1 MRPRRRIGEAALQ
14 ICADLVRH
22 LDASN
27 RSYSQA
33 VIAQLISLVP
43 PQSPDG
49 AAEAVDLLARALSH
63 ILDELSPRQR
73 AILDRCDVR
82 GENATVAA
90 NSLNISRRQ
99 LYRERR
105 TALAWIAERLM
116 VRSQTPRAYTITSKT
131 DPCSERLALSQALE
145 NGGHWRPAADVLER
159 LAEELEDPCQRGGV
173 EIELAYLYLR
183 ADRLTMARDRAEIA
197 KKLAGRAPA
206 GREWREAEADVA
218 AAGIAMAAWDIR
230 TATHLAHRSALQLES
245 WASGTGEARVHN
257 ALANALLVKSAVV
270 MGQGAIDSAR
280 ILANQA
286 RDITEGNE
294 RLDRRIQ
301 IDAKTHVAVLDI
313 FTGRGIHE
321 AEQQLRECYRE
332 ALQFGF
338 TNQALCVASNL
349 AGTYRLQGR
358 PRDAIDLLSTL
369 AETTELSA
377 WQDRARALYEFSNAC
392 IEAGDLPT
400 AEIKVK
406 ELTEMVVGNAARQ
419 GPAQLTVA
427 RFHSAI
433 GAWEPALIAA
443 EAAETNFVQLGLDRL
458 VGEALMLQIQALS
471 GLGTFTRAARV
482 AKAAIGL
489 IEGSN
494 VSFRLAAAYRI
505 MGQIPGYSKY
515 AMLAR
520 RLLRNEFKESRRTP
534 TALR

>member
-43 PQSPDG
+43 QQSPDG

-218 AAGIAMAAWDIR
+218 AAGIAMAAW
-230 TATHLAHRSALQLES
+230 ES
-245 WASGTGEARVHN
+245 
-257 ALANALLVKSAVV
+257 
-270 MGQGAIDSAR
+270 
-280 ILANQA
+280 
-286 RDITEGNE
+286 E
-294 RLDRRIQ
+294 RLRIWLT
-301 IDAKTHVAVLDI
+301 A
-313 FTGRGIHE
+313 
-321 AEQQLRECYRE
+321 
-332 ALQFGF
+332 
-338 TNQALCVASNL
+338 ALCSWNRGQVELERLGS
-349 AGTYRLQGR
+349 TTRLQMHSS
-358 PRDAIDLLSTL
+358 LSQP
-369 AETTELSA
+369 SS
-377 WQDRARALYEFSNAC
+377 WDRAQLIRHAFWQTKHV
-392 IEAGDLPT
+392 ILPK
-400 AEIKVK
+400 A
-406 ELTEMVVGNAARQ
+406 M
-419 GPAQLTVA
+419 
-427 RFHSAI
+427 SA
-433 GAWEPALIAA
+433 
-443 EAAETNFVQLGLDRL
+443 
-458 VGEALMLQIQALS
+458 
-471 GLGTFTRAARV
+471 
-482 AKAAIGL
+482 
-489 IEGSN
+489 
-494 VSFRLAAAYRI
+494 
-505 MGQIPGYSKY
+505 
-515 AMLAR
+515 
-520 RLLRNEFKESRRTP
+520 
-534 TALR
+534 